1 MEKLTKIQYELKAP
15 KKQYNS
21 FGKYNYRSCEDILDA
36 LKPLLNKYNASVII
50 ADDILQIG
58 TRFYVKATATF
69 IDNETGQQKMAT
81 ALAREPESKKGM
93 DESQI
98 TGTASSYARK
108 YCLNGLFLID
118 DTKDADTDEN
128 RSRRNRNSRLRKSSI
143 PMRSQRNMQNS
154 MLSNPFANRAR
165 SANRQSSTS
174 SGRRNRTCRALMNW
188 QRINCSGFSK
198 KRTGYTSNEN
208 QRRTHWPVNGLP
220 DQKGSGYLHCFV

>member
-69 IDNETGQQKMAT
+69 IDNETGQQKSAT
-81 ALAREPESKKGM
+81 AFAREPESKKGM

-128 RSRRNRNSRLRKSSI
+128 RNEQTARQARQKPKQEKPKQPAEKEFNPNEVTEKHAKLNAVKSLCKQGKISEQAIINVFRQQKPNLQSI
-143 PMRSQRNMQNS
+143 DE
-154 MLSNPFANRAR
+154 LA
-165 SANRQSSTS
+165 
-174 SGRRNRTCRALMNW
+174 
-188 QRINCSGFSK
+188 
-198 KRTGYTSNEN
+198 EN
-208 QRRTHWPVNGLP
+208 QLLWILKEENWV
-220 DQKGSGYLHCFV
+220 YLK

>member
-69 IDNETGQQKMAT
+69 IDNETGQQKSAT
-81 ALAREPESKKGM
+81 AFAREPETKKGM

-128 RSRRNRNSRLRKSSI
+128 RNEREGRQQKQPKQQKSQKPQEKEFDPNEVSEKQAKLNAVRSLCKQGKISEQAIINVFRQKKPNLKSI
-143 PMRSQRNMQNS
+143 EE
-154 MLSNPFANRAR
+154 LA
-165 SANRQSSTS
+165 
-174 SGRRNRTCRALMNW
+174 
-188 QRINCSGFSK
+188 
-198 KRTGYTSNEN
+198 EN
-208 QRRTHWPVNGLP
+208 QLLWILKEDNWV
-220 DQKGSGYLHCFV
+220 YLK